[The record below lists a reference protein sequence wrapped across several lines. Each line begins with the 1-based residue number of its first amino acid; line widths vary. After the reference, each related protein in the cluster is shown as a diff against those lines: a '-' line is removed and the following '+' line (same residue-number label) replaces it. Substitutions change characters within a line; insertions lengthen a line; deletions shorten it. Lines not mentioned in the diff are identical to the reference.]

1 MVNSMDLEMKER
13 RETSQQLERELGFKK
28 IVVVERLK
36 CVYNVKRKMLEE
48 AWLFSKEIDR

>member
-1 MVNSMDLEMKER
+1 MVNSMDLEMKEK

>member
-1 MVNSMDLEMKER
+1 MVNSMDLEMKEK

-48 AWLFSKEIDR
+48 A